1 MQSASLINSLQA
13 LAKAEKPLIVATSD
27 SPANP
32 VSKLEPG
39 QRIQGNVQEQV
50 SPGLY
55 KIQVAGQNLQ
65 MQISGELQVGKQI
78 DLQVLSTSPRLTFNF
93 LATTTP
99 IATHEQISPAS
110 RLLANLAELPLGRT
124 FIESTGSK
132 AVLQA
137 NGLGIDSKQLAGAL
151 RDALA
156 NSGLFYESHQAEW
169 VRGERSTAQ
178 LLIEPQNRLFQQH
191 AATRSDN
198 GAAETA
204 YSGNPPTSAFAAE
217 AHAAQQHKVADATA
231 AMPRELMNLVQQQL
245 HTLETHQLTWVGE
258 VWPGQ
263 TMQWEIQ
270 GEPEHQAPTA
280 QSRQWSTELE
290 LALPTLGDVHARLIF
305 SRGEVML
312 RLQSNDNSAREL
324 FSSNLPELRRAMS
337 NAGVPLTGSVVEHHG
352 AA

>member
-1 MQSASLINSLQA
+1 MQPANLTNSLQA
-13 LAKAEKPLIVATSD
+13 LSRADKPLIVATSEL
-27 SPANP
+27 SGNP
-32 VSKLEPG
+32 VVKLEPG

-50 SPGLY
+50 APGLY
-55 KIQVAGQNLQ
+55 KVQVAGQTLQ
-65 MQISGELQVGKQI
+65 LKLPGELRIGRQI
-78 DLQVLSTSPRLTFNF
+78 DLQVLSNSPRLTFSF

-124 FIESTGSK
+124 FIQSAGSQ
-132 AVLQA
+132 AVLQSDGQ
-137 NGLGIDSKQLAGAL
+137 GLDSKQLAGAL

-178 LLIEPQNRLFQQH
+178 LLVEPQNRLTRQQAASGNDSPDAGYGGSPSVVARNAETQPSQQH
-191 AATRSDN
+191 QA
-198 GAAETA
+198 
-204 YSGNPPTSAFAAE
+204 
-217 AHAAQQHKVADATA
+217 ADAA
-231 AMPRELMNLVQQQL
+231 SLMPRELMTLVQQQL

-270 GEPEHQAPTA
+270 GEPEHQARTTE
-280 QSRQWSTELE
+280 SRQWSTELE
-290 LALPTLGDVHARLIF
+290 LALPTLGDVHARLVF
-305 SRGEVML
+305 SQGEILL
-312 RLQSNDNSAREL
+312 RLQTNDADARAL
-324 FSSNLPELRRAMS
+324 FNRNLPELSRAMHD
-337 NAGVPLTGSVVEHHG
+337 AGVQLASGVVENHE